1 MIFRQLFDRDT
12 CTYTYLLADSVSR
25 DAVIIDPV
33 REQFERD
40 MQILGELNL
49 QLRLI
54 LETHIHADHV
64 TGAALLRRETG
75 AKVGVAAVAGAE
87 GVDKPLVDGQVLDRG
102 EIVIKVLATPGHTNS
117 CLSYFVG
124 DRVFTGDALFIRG
137 CGRTDFQQGD
147 SAKLFKSVREK
158 LFALPDDTFVYPGH
172 DYKGQTV
179 STIGE
184 EKRYNPRLRL
194 NHTIEDFAR
203 IMSELKLD
211 PPVRIKEAVPAN
223 LKLGEGNPQ

>member
-1 MIFRQLFDRDT
+1 MLLKYFYDDKLAHASYMVGCQATGEALVIDPGRDT
-12 CTYTYLLADSVSR
+12 RPYLEVA
-25 DAVIIDPV
+25 A
-33 REQFERD
+33 END
-40 MQILGELNL
+40 MEIVGAA
-49 QLRLI
+49 
-54 LETHIHADHV
+54 ETHIHADHV